1 MSSIKQQADAVERAA
16 MNLRGTIAH
25 MKNMARVNGGD
36 QTMIRMRESHLTD
49 LLSAHKTMVWL
60 MENEE
65 KIRAALGRPKSV
77 SSTRD

>member
-1 MSSIKQQADAVERAA
+1 MTSLKQQADAVERAA

-25 MKNMARVNGGD
+25 MKNMARVNKGD
-36 QTMIRMRESHLTD
+36 DAMIKVRESFLSD

-77 SSTRD
+77 SSRKD